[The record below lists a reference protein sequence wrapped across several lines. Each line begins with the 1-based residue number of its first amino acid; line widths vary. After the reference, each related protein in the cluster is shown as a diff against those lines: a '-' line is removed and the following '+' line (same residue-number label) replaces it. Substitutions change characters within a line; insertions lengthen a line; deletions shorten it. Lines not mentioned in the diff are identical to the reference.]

1 MSTIKIKR
9 EEESFN
15 QNLDYIIY
23 VDRREI
29 ARLKNGEEKTIEINE
44 NAQYL
49 EAKIRSGSSKKLAL
63 ENLSSNQ
70 KILISGNRF
79 RNKYLKYAGAI
90 IPIISLT
97 FILKHE
103 YEIIKVL
110 GGILFVTY
118 LLLIIFIL
126 IFQKRKWIELRLIN

>member
-9 EEESFN
+9 EEENFN